1 MAMVS
6 NLGKAQVCNRAMQSF
21 TLENMSVD
29 KIIFCGTAWIG
40 FLGRRDNKTLDLKKR
55 SRSEKS

>member
-40 FLGRRDNKTLDLKKR
+40 FLGRRDNKTFV
-55 SRSEKS
+55 